1 MKINTSQVE
10 MVLMNKAISAHSLE
24 KEIGIN
30 RSAVTRIRN
39 GERKIGNL
47 TLDTVIKI
55 QNWIDEGNYHFSYDY
70 NDLIKELESDI
81 AEGLTEEYL
90 YIIRGDYLETLYY
103 KPIVDYY
110 YTHEEI
116 EEGDLAEKVK
126 TQDVLSEM
134 RRYNQLKD
142 G

>member
-10 MVLMNKAISAHSLE
+10 MVLMNKAIPAHFLE

-70 NDLIKELESDI
+70 SDLIKELESDI
-81 AEGLTEEYL
+81 AEGLTDEYI
-90 YIIRGDYLETLYY
+90 YIVRGSYNEILE
-103 KPIVDYY
+103 KCPIIDYY
-110 YTHEEI
+110 YTSEEI
-116 EEGDLAEKVK
+116 EEGDFAEKAL
-126 TQDVLSEM
+126 TASVLAAMISDNEIF
-134 RRYNQLKD
+134 
-142 G
+142 